1 MACSSCGGRA
11 ARRGPRGTKVYQ
23 VVGPDGVDVAG
34 GQFAR
39 LGEARAFQLNLGPG
53 FVIKTRRV

>member
-1 MACSSCGGRA
+1 M
-11 ARRGPRGTKVYQ
+11 YQ
-23 VVGPDGVDVAG
+23 VVDPDGVDVAG